1 MEPVTLPLPARLPA
15 GPPAPLPPP
24 APLAMSEQ
32 GLTRFDRRRRHRL
45 PGEPEA
51 RLARV
56 FLFVATILLTAA
68 LVHQMWLVLS
78 IGGLT
83 GVEKAMLGLF
93 VVNIAWIGFGA
104 VSPLMGFMLGPE
116 HAAPPDA
123 PAPVARTALLMPTYN
138 EDPARIVGAASA
150 MLRAID
156 ARGAGG
162 SFDLFILSDTNRP
175 DVWLA
180 EQAVVDAARSNPA
193 IAPRL
198 HYRHRGRNLRRK
210 AGNIADWVERWGAA
224 YPFMLVLDADSLM
237 EAGTVIELARRME
250 ADDSLGILQTSPHL
264 IGGETPLARVQQFAS
279 RVYGP
284 VLTRGLRAWF
294 GNAGNYWGHN
304 AIIRTRAF
312 AACGGLPE
320 LPGKPP
326 FGGLILSHDFV
337 EAAFVRRGGWAVRM
351 ADDLGGSYEHAPP
364 NLIELASR
372 DRRWCQG
379 NLQHSRLLSTAG
391 LHPLSRL
398 HLFMGIMSY
407 LSSPLWLLFLLAGMS
422 LALHAYLVPPDYFL
436 DRWSLFPDWPRIDP
450 ERAMALFGLCMLVLF
465 APKLLGTAAFLGE
478 RAARGLRLRSIFGL
492 ATEILLSALVAPIMM
507 FVQTSSVAQ
516 ILTGRDSGW
525 NPQARDADR
534 VPWGLLW
541 RFHARHMYVGIL
553 LAVAAAAISW
563 RLLAWMSPAL
573 IGLVLAVPISAFMGS
588 ARAGRVLTRLGLLV
602 TPEERA
608 PPVLARAAED
618 EAEALRATGA
628 PPPQSLAE
636 LLADPPALARH
647 IAWLDAPTTRPP
659 GTPDANLASALLKL
673 ADGLGPDQLDAR
685 ESFAVLASA
694 RTLSGLAANRFQRRR

>member
-1 MEPVTLPLPARLPA
+1 MEPVTLPLPSRLPA
-15 GPPAPLPPP
+15 GPPPPTPPEAPLEM
-24 APLAMSEQ
+24 AEQ
-32 GLTRFDRRRRHRL
+32 SLTRFDRARRRRL
-45 PGEPEA
+45 PGEPGVRFA
-51 RLARV
+51 RF
-56 FLFVATILLTAA
+56 FLFAAATLLSAF

-83 GVEKAMLGLF
+83 GVEKAMLALF
-93 VVNIAWIGFGA
+93 VVNIAWIGLGA
-104 VSPLMGFMLGPE
+104 IPPLMGFMLGPE
-116 HAAPPDA
+116 QATAPTAPPA
-123 PAPVARTALLMPTYN
+123 SRTALLMPTYN
-138 EDPARIVGAASA
+138 EDPARIVGAACA

-156 ARGAGG
+156 ARGAGPA
-162 SFDLFILSDTNRP
+162 FELFVLSDTNRAE
-175 DVWLA
+175 VWLA
-180 EQAVVDAARSNPA
+180 EQAMVDAARADPV
-193 IAPRL
+193 IGPRL
-198 HYRHRGRNLRRK
+198 HYRHRARNLRRK
-210 AGNIADWVERWGAA
+210 AGNIADWVERWGAS

-237 EAGTVIELARRME
+237 EADTVIELARRME
-250 ADDSLGILQTSPHL
+250 ADPTLGILQTSPHL

-294 GNAGNYWGHN
+294 GDAGNYWGHN

-312 AACGGLPE
+312 ADCGGLPE

-351 ADDLGGSYEHAPP
+351 ADDLAGSYEHAPP
-364 NLIELASR
+364 NLIELAAR

-379 NLQHSRLLSTAG
+379 NLQHLRLLGTAG
-391 LHPLSRL
+391 FHPLSRL
-398 HLFMGIMSY
+398 HLFMGAMSY

-450 ERAMALFGLCMLVLF
+450 ERAMMLFGLCMLVLF

-478 RAARGLRLRSIFGL
+478 RGARGLRLGALFSL
-492 ATEILLSALVAPIMM
+492 VTEILLSALVAPIMM
-507 FVQTSSVAQ
+507 FVQTSSVVQ

-541 RFHARHMYVGIL
+541 RFHARHMYAGIL

-573 IGLVLAVPISAFMGS
+573 VGLVLAVPIAAFVGS
-588 ARAGRVLTRLGLLV
+588 ARVGRALARLGLL
-602 TPEERA
+602 TIPEERH
-608 PPVLARAAED
+608 PPAIAHAA
-618 EAEALRATGA
+618 EAEAVALRGTGV
-628 PPPQSLAE
+628 PPASVAE

-647 IAWLDAPTTRPP
+647 LAWLDGPTTRPP
-659 GTPDANLASALLKL
+659 GTPDPSLATALLKL
-673 ADGLGPDQLDAR
+673 ADGLGPERLDAR
-685 ESFAVLASA
+685 EAFAVLASA
-694 RTLSGLAANRFQRRR
+694 RTLTGLATTRLARQR